1 MTLISKYQ
9 FPLIAALLVLS
20 GLTACADRHDATP
33 ISQTLTNS
41 SAMAQQPYGSAQQV
55 QDYGQDQ
62 VIAAQDQHA
71 IKQQVTFTAPVKK
84 LLPDD
89 RQGSKH
95 QKFLLALD
103 NGSTILVAHNI
114 DLAPYLP
121 IQPGTI
127 INISGEYIWNRKG
140 GLVHFTHHATRRG
153 HMGGWVEVG
162 GQRYE

>member
-1 MTLISKYQ
+1 MTLKNKHHFS
-9 FPLIAALLVLS
+9 LIAALLLTQ
-20 GLTACADRHDATP
+20 GLTACANRHDATP
-33 ISQTLTNS
+33 VSQM
-41 SAMAQQPYGSAQQV
+41 SADNAAVAQQSYGSAQQE
-55 QDYGQDQ
+55 QSYGQDQ

-140 GLVHFTHHATRRG
+140 GLVHFTHRATRRG